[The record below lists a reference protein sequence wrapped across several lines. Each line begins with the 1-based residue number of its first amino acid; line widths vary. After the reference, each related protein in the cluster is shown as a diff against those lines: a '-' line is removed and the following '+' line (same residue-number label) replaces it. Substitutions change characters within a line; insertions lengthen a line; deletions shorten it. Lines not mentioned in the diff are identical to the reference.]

1 MFGIW
6 YPHVNVVSEKGTK
19 QSQIFGCFCELLK
32 IVLFFEFCLKNI
44 CVCIYIYC
52 RVTNRGPN
60 PGEKGYGPNK
70 PSTINL

>member
-44 CVCIYIYC
+44 CVCIYIYIVGSQIVAQTQV
-52 RVTNRGPN
+52 RKDMGSIN
-60 PGEKGYGPNK
+60 PVQ
-70 PSTINL
+70 